1 MKINVHAH
9 VFNFR
14 SILTKETI
22 LLLKHRLTGLNIPA
36 PFRDVILSYLRTRRR
51 RKTSDLSLDDFYRT
65 IRGLGAFN
73 ILVPRPVRNLFDH
86 HLEISSSIEGEQ
98 MLMSLLESALV
109 DRGSVSSSSVINIFD
124 WLRIGLMKNINDV
137 TDDLMTH
144 MDDDDVAVLLPMD
157 IIDRKAGKKERSL
170 FIKQLEDTEKQAL
183 RYPGRMLPFAMVN
196 PVRNNS
202 FEIFKKSIDSGACVG
217 LKLYP
222 SLGYSIEH
230 ATVQKA
236 LKYCN
241 DQSVPVLLH
250 GNDKGFR
257 KSKKDAAFCNP
268 KYWVPVLDELK
279 NLKVCFGHFGGET
292 QDGKETWTKAI
303 IPDDSWAL
311 AILRLMENYPGRV
324 FGDLSFHTDHWEDET
339 KGENYL
345 NNIKNVLK
353 DDRYKTQ
360 VLWGTDF
367 HLLRMASTDRD
378 FTQKFHEM
386 LGEIDFN
393 RIANE
398 NPVHFLGLPATGKKE
413 EKNISR
419 HVEWLIENKASTVYG
434 TPASWLLEHE
444 RVDREAFNNW
454 ILSASGSWSINN
466 LVHRSLFQF
475 FWTPQDVPEYLHAGA
490 RKSINNQ
497 FATIEEKFEAI
508 GMLSLAELTYFSHGP
523 ASPVLDNQKM
533 RGFCKDIMFWFRR
546 KTNAEHIGPQD
557 DNILYSKLQQ
567 TAGQSDKRIS
577 DIAGIVSGF
586 FRFPVI

>member
-22 LLLKHRLTGLNIPA
+22 LLLKHRLTGLDIPD
-36 PFRDVILSYLRTRRR
+36 PFRDLILSYLRTRRR
-51 RKTSDLSLDDFYRT
+51 RKTSNLSLDDFYRT
-65 IRGLGAFN
+65 IRGFGAFD

-86 HLEISSSIEGEQ
+86 HLEISSSKEGEQ
-98 MLMSLLESALV
+98 MLISLLESALV
-109 DRGSVSSSSVINIFD
+109 DRGSMSSSSVINIFD

-157 IIDRKAGKKERSL
+157 IIDNKAGKKERSL
-170 FIKQLEDTEKQAL
+170 FLKQLEDTEKQAL

-196 PVRNNS
+196 PLRDTS
-202 FEIFKKSIDSGACVG
+202 FEIFKNSIDSGACVG

-222 SLGYSIEH
+222 SLGYTIEH
-230 ATVQKA
+230 ASVNKA

-241 DQSVPVLLH
+241 DHSVPVMIH
-250 GNDKGFR
+250 SNDRGFR

-268 KYWVPVLDELK
+268 KHWVPVLEELQ

-292 QDGKETWTKAI
+292 QDGKDIWTEAK
-303 IPDDSWAL
+303 IPDESWAMS
-311 AILRLMENYPGRV
+311 ILRLMENYPGRV
-324 FGDLSFHTDHWEDET
+324 FGDVSFHTDHWKDEI
-339 KGENYL
+339 KGGYYR
-345 NNIKNVLK
+345 NNIHSVLK

-367 HLLRMASTDRD
+367 HLLRMASTDSD
-378 FTQKFHEM
+378 FTQKFNEM
-386 LGEIDFN
+386 LGEKEFN
-393 RIANE
+393 LIANE
-398 NPVHFLGLPATGKKE
+398 NPIHFLGLPAAGKKE

-434 TPASWLLEHE
+434 TPASWLLENE
-444 RVDREAFNNW
+444 RVDREAFNHW

-490 RKSINNQ
+490 KKLINNQ
-497 FATIEEKFEAI
+497 YASIEEKFEAI
-508 GMLSLAELTYFSHGP
+508 GMLPLAELTYFSHGP
-523 ASPVLDNQKM
+523 SSSVLDNQKM

-546 KTNAEHIGPQD
+546 KTTADRIGPQD
-557 DNILYSKLQQ
+557 DNILYSKLQH
-567 TAGQSDKRIS
+567 TAAQSYNKIS